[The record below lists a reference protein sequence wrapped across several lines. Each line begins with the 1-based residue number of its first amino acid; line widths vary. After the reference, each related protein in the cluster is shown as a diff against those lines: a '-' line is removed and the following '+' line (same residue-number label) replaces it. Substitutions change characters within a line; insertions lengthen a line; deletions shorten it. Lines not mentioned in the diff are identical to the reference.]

1 MSAIVN
7 NIVPTSHGPT
17 TMRRD
22 HHTNKPTRHR
32 SLTNPPP
39 TTWALQTRYVA
50 ARASQIINDRGI
62 ANTPAHA
69 NQVDNDKENPTSTI
83 DPTTTSTHADHA
95 HHNQRQW
102 PAPTCHLA
110 ASPY

>member
-17 TMRRD
+17 AMRRD

-50 ARASQIINDRGI
+50 ARASQITVNNRSI

-69 NQVDNDKENPTSTI
+69 NPTR
-83 DPTTTSTHADHA
+83 PTTIND
-95 HHNQRQW
+95 NGQRR
-102 PAPTCHLA
+102 PAILQLDRKTVF
-110 ASPY
+110 SPLLSPP